1 MTTASA
7 RETSLRAIDD
17 FVGALWIEDGLAA
30 NTLAAYRR
38 DLTLYGEWLAQEQ
51 GRAID
56 ETTESDLLAY
66 RVSRHAGSKATTS
79 NRRSI
84 ETLLKEITGHD
95 WALKLE
101 GKEGLEIKKAEAA
114 GGEYKNDPLI
124 QEALEMFKGQIKS

>member
-38 DLTLYGEWLAQEQ
+38 DLTLYGEWLAKEQ

-79 NRRSI
+79 NSA
-84 ETLLKEITGHD
+84 T
-95 WALKLE
+95 
-101 GKEGLEIKKAEAA
+101 
-114 GGEYKNDPLI
+114 I
-124 QEALEMFKGQIKS
+124 QFSHGRCGCSAPIPNTPRMVVPSPAR